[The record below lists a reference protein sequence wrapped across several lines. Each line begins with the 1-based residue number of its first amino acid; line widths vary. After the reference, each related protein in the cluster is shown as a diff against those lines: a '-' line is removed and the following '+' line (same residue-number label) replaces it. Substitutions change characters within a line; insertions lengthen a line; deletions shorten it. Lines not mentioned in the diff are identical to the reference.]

1 MDRIERGA
9 LLKKLRESKNEKQ
22 SDIAKI
28 IGVTQQAYQRY
39 ENGTSEPNA
48 DGLIT
53 LANHFNVTVDY
64 LLGRAEKNDPLSML
78 NISAGEKDAMAKY
91 VLLPESTRQIII
103 DVMIQLAEAAKGKEK
118 PPVFIFRRF
127 ATNKASA
134 GTGYNLDNEDDW
146 QELEVI
152 DTPEARAADFA
163 VEVDGRSM
171 EPTFYD
177 GDIVYVVMS
186 PDVPVGKVG
195 LFRQNGN
202 GYIKEAGEDF
212 LRSVNRDFP
221 DIYPKDGEI
230 DVIGMVIGKAK
241 LPE

>member
-1 MDRIERGA
+1 MKNNIKTA
-9 LLKKLRESKNEKQ
+9 RENK
-22 SDIAKI
+22 
-28 IGVTQQAYQRY
+28 GLTQQECADIFGVKIRAWQTY
-39 ENGTSEPNA
+39 EQGVSEPKYELLCKIA
-48 DGLIT
+48 DTFG
-53 LANHFNVTVDY
+53 VTVDY
-64 LLGRAEKNDPLSML
+64 LLCRAEQTDPLSML

-127 ATNKASA
+127 ATSKASA
-134 GTGYNLDNEDDW
+134 GAGYNLDNEDDW